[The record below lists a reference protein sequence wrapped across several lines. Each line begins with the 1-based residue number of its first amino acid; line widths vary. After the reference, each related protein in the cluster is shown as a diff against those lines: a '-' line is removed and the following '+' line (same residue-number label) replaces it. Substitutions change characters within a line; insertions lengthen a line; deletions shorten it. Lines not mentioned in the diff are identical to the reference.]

1 MEITP
6 KLRSDL
12 WRMPSCDDER
22 VPLTDDERHVKQ
34 QCFAVRAAF
43 EQADIGEVAQ
53 A

>member
-1 MEITP
+1 MDIAP
-6 KLRSDL
+6 KLRSGL
-12 WRMPSCDDER
+12 WRALPYDDEH
-22 VPLTDDERHVKQ
+22 VPQTADERHVKQ